1 MASEENIIKLYKIAQ
16 EKNEELIEYSS
27 FRESLLKSIDKD
39 KDIDQ
44 MIQKM
49 LEASKGQHIGEYK
62 NGLFVFS
69 NDIIKTAEKMA
80 YEENIR
86 TPGTE
91 EYERFHANEKEV
103 DNSNISNED
112 SQSISEQIKNFSKM
126 SQDERRDLLDRYE
139 SFSYEDVE
147 NLANE
152 ISGTIEEVRETGLV
166 SGDEIEI
173 MERGKKFAELAMKL
187 FALEKE
193 LQEETDKEKRNE
205 LLTRI
210 ETLTSE
216 TMEEC
221 FEQLNRTDLTENER
235 IFCLNQLS
243 SLTSIDVADIEE
255 ILKTGITDSK
265 IWKEYIME
273 SLKGKIIEKNDNSY
287 ASGDIIK
294 GQKQSNEVGSVFHTA
309 ADLGKE
315 IIGTIAER
323 ADNIL
328 QMKHM
333 VIDGKVIQG
342 GDVSLGFDSILIKAN
357 NYWLDKFGSSEY
369 LQYRTRQDDFVIDGT
384 DVIYNSPQTQPIRQ
398 VGNGDLEHFLQG
410 KRALNP
416 IALHLIRKK
425 SKDVSIFTQTANT
438 GEDLIPDISVD
449 ALLGIKGETIVV
461 GDDLE
466 GDMTFEDEELDFSEE
481 SELEPEGENILE
493 TTPVVNNASGIV
505 AEDMTV
511 GETSQEFE
519 SLEESKSEQ
528 NAMVVDTTANKIKR
542 SLIEFGKTI
551 GKAVKGVFGKIASAF
566 NGGNNSESNN
576 TGSNGGGVT
585 QEPKDSQIHTD
596 VNFIPQATLNFDFL
610 KAGNEDKKMDPTQ
623 ARDGKGEDTEIVD

>member
-27 FRESLLKSIDKD
+27 FKESLLKSIDKD

-69 NDIIKTAEKMA
+69 NDIIKTAEKMV

-91 EYERFHANEKEV
+91 EYERFHANEKKV
-103 DNSNISNED
+103 DNSNISNEY

-147 NLANE
+147 NLAME
-152 ISGTIEEVRETGLV
+152 ISRTIEEVRDTGLV
-166 SGDEIEI
+166 SDDEIEI

-193 LQEETDKEKRNE
+193 LQEETDKGKRNE
-205 LLTRI
+205 LLIRI

-235 IFCLNQLS
+235 IFCLNRLS

-255 ILKTGITDSK
+255 ILKTGITDSE

-287 ASGDIIK
+287 VSGDIIK
-294 GQKQSNEVGSVFHTA
+294 GQRQSNKVGSVFHTA
-309 ADLGKE
+309 ADFGKE
-315 IIGTIAER
+315 IIGTITQS

-328 QMKHM
+328 QMQHM
-333 VIDGKVIQG
+333 VIEGKVIH
-342 GDVSLGFDSILIKAN
+342 GDDASFGVGSSLIKAN
-357 NYWLDKFGSSEY
+357 KWWFDKYGSSKY
-369 LQYRTRQDDFVIDGT
+369 LQHQTRNDNFVIDGT
-384 DVIYNSPQTQPIRQ
+384 DIIYNSPQTQPIRQ
-398 VGNGDLEHFLQG
+398 VGNGDLEYILQG
-410 KRALNP
+410 KNALNP
-416 IALHLIRKK
+416 ITLHLIGKK
-425 SKDVSIFTQTANT
+425 SKDISIFTKTDNM
-438 GEDLIPDISVD
+438 GEDLIPDTSID

-466 GDMTFEDEELDFSEE
+466 GDITFEDEELDFFEKP
-481 SELEPEGENILE
+481 ELEPEDEIILDAP
-493 TTPVVNNASGIV
+493 TVVNNGSGIV
-505 AEDMTV
+505 VEDMPV
-511 GETSQEFE
+511 KDASQEIG
-519 SLEESKSEQ
+519 SPEESKPEQ

-542 SLIEFGKTI
+542 SLIEFGKNI
-551 GKAVKGVFGKIASAF
+551 GKAVKGIFGKFASAF
-566 NGGNNSESNN
+566 NLGNNSELNN
-576 TGSNGGGVT
+576 IETTGGGVT
-585 QEPKDSQIHTD
+585 QEPKDSQEHTE
-596 VNFIPQATLNFDFL
+596 VNFIPKVTLNFDFL
-610 KAGNEDKKMDPTQ
+610 KGADKDKATNPTQ
-623 ARDGKGEDTEIVD
+623 VREDKGEDTEILH